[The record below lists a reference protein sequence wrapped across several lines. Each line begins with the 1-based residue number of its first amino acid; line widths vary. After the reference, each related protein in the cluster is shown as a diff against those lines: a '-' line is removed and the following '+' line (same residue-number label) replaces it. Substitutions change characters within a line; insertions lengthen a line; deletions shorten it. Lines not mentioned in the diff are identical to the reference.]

1 MTWGFWGLKNRSS
14 FSRENYMKIPGDR
27 AIALPISQGF
37 WQEIPDR
44 RTPSAGKNVQFD
56 SGFKVWQTLQNA
68 LQNAENLF
76 FGCRKKRP
84 TKMVI
89 CCLGCKIKIKNI
101 IYMKKK
107 GIPPKKGSWSRKK
120 STPLAVF
127 HFALVEVESSSI
139 WDRTCTVDGSE
150 IPRPTILDV

>member
-1 MTWGFWGLKNRSS
+1 
-14 FSRENYMKIPGDR
+14 MKIPGDR

-76 FGCRKKRP
+76 FWVPQKA
-84 TKMVI
+84 TN
-89 CCLGCKIKIKNI
+89 KN
-101 IYMKKK
+101 
-107 GIPPKKGSWSRKK
+107 GDLLFG
-120 STPLAVF
+120 LQN
-127 HFALVEVESSSI
+127 
-139 WDRTCTVDGSE
+139 
-150 IPRPTILDV
+150 